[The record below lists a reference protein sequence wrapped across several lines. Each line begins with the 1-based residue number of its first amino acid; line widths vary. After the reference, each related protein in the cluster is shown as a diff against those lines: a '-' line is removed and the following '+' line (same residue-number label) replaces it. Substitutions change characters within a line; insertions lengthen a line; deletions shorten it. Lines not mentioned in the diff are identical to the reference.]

1 MHLNDYSGLDTDQ
14 FEFLSTRLDDNES
27 INKRQNLRRLIKDYI
42 KKNQELLDYIN
53 LEYPNHQQKE
63 ILLRILQYEIIG
75 NSSDDFIEQ
84 FIKKQV

>member
-1 MHLNDYSGLDTDQ
+1 MYLNDYSGLDTDQ
-14 FEFLSTRLDDNES
+14 FEVLSTGLDDNES
-27 INKRQNLRRLIKDYI
+27 IKRRQNLRRLIEDYRR
-42 KKNQELLDYIN
+42 KNQELLDYID

-84 FIKKQV
+84 FMKKRI